1 MFKPV
6 SSKTD
11 FASMEESILGFWRE
25 HGTFQ
30 KSIEQRAGADEFIF
44 YDGPPFAT
52 GLPHYGHLLA
62 GTIKDIVPRYQAMRG
77 HRVERRFGWDCHG
90 LPIEALA
97 QEALGLAG
105 APAIVEAGIDVFNEQ
120 CRSMVTKYVEEW
132 EKTVTR
138 MGRWVDFSND
148 YKTMDKDFM
157 ETIWWVFSELWKQG
171 RIYRAHRIMPYSWK
185 LNTPLSNFEA
195 GRNYQ
200 DVQDPS
206 ITVRVK
212 LKDFE
217 IENAC
222 ALVWTTTPWTLP
234 SNLAICAGPDID
246 YVAVR
251 DTKTAG
257 IFVLAEARLSAYYKD
272 QAQYEILKRMK
283 GAELAGLTYEPL
295 FDYFKENPESFR
307 ILNDEFVS
315 TEDGS
320 GIVHM
325 APAYG
330 EDDYRICSAA
340 DIPLVE
346 PLDVDCKFTSQV
358 PDYEGQFC
366 KDADKAIIKR
376 LKNEGKLIHQS
387 TIQHSYPFCE
397 RTDTPLIYRAI
408 DAWYVRVEDL
418 RDDMLANNAQVHWM
432 PGYVGEKRF
441 ANWLA
446 DAKDWNISRNRFW
459 GSCIP
464 VWVNVEDPADTICI
478 GSAAELEELSGQK
491 VNDLHKHILDEIL
504 IQKDGKTYRRTPEVL
519 DCWFES
525 GSMPYAQHHYPFEN
539 KEHFEANFPAN
550 FIAEGLDQ
558 TRGWFYTLMVLSTA
572 LFKKPAFQNVVVNG
586 LVLAEDGLKMSKRLK
601 NYPDPLHVVHE
612 YGADALRL
620 YMINSPV
627 VKAESL
633 RFSEE
638 GVKHSLRHLLIPLW
652 NAYSFF
658 VTYANID
665 GWEPGDSKPGQSEN
679 LLDRWIESSL
689 ANLCQEVTAAMDNYD
704 LQRAVRPFV
713 AFIEDLTN
721 WYIRRSRRR
730 FWKSDDDGDKQQAY
744 VTLYHVLVELCKI
757 AAPFTPFIAEE
768 IYRNLAQFDSNC
780 RAGTAEGLPA
790 AGGRSA
796 TVPALQKDMPDS
808 VHLCDFPTAADARR
822 NLDLEQQMRIV
833 MDVVVMGRQ
842 LRKDNDAKVR
852 QPLRRLDVVSRDSD
866 LLNQVDELKEI
877 IAEELNVREV
887 SFGSDESGFAA
898 LSAKANFKT
907 LGPRFGKQMKEIA
920 VAISS
925 LSENNLKALANGES
939 ISIELN
945 GEDITL
951 SSGDVLVEHQPKEG
965 LAVQTQGAL
974 VVALDLELD
983 DDLIREGL
991 ARELVKEV
999 QQLRKTSGL
1008 DVTDR
1013 IHLKLSAD
1021 EAVHEAVAA
1030 YTDHIKNEVLALSIE
1045 TAETAGESVDLNG
1058 HGCTISITKT

>member
-11 FASMEESILGFWRE
+11 FARMEEGILAFWQE
-25 HGTFQ
+25 HGTFR
-30 KSIEQRAGADEFIF
+30 KSVENRSKHSEFVF

-62 GTIKDIVPRYQAMRG
+62 GTIKDIIPRYQTMRG

-105 APAIVEAGIDVFNEQ
+105 APAIKEAGVGVFNEQ

-138 MGRWVDFSND
+138 MGRWVDFKND
-148 YKTMDKDFM
+148 YKTMDKTFM

-171 RIYRAHRIMPYSWK
+171 RIYKAHRIMPFSWK

-206 ITVRVK
+206 VTVRVK
-212 LKDFE
+212 LHGFE
-217 IENAC
+217 FDGAY

-234 SNLAICAGPDID
+234 SNLAICAGPEID

-251 DTKTAG
+251 DLAG
-257 IFVLAEARLSAYYKD
+257 GEIYLLAESRLGAYYKKEE
-272 QAQYEILKRMK
+272 QYELLKKYK
-283 GAELAGLTYEPL
+283 GADLTGVSYEPL
-295 FDYFKENPESFR
+295 FGFFKDNPASFR
-307 ILNDEFVS
+307 MLLDPFVT
-315 TEDGS
+315 TEDGT

-330 EDDYRICSAA
+330 EDDYRVCRAA
-340 DIPLVE
+340 GIDLVD
-346 PLDVDCKFTSQV
+346 PLDEECRFTAQV
-358 PDYEGQFC
+358 PDWAGQFC
-366 KDADKAIIKR
+366 KDADKAIIKK
-376 LKNEGKLIHQS
+376 LKEDGKLVHQS
-387 TIQHSYPFCE
+387 TLQHSYPFCE

-418 RDDMLANNAQVHWM
+418 REEMLANNAQVHWM
-432 PGYVGEKRF
+432 PEYVGEKRF

-446 DAKDWNISRNRFW
+446 EAKDWNISRNRFW

-464 VWVNVEDPADTICI
+464 VWVNVNDPSDTLCI
-478 GSAAELEELSGQK
+478 SSVAELERLSGQT
-491 VNDLHKHILDEIL
+491 VSDLHKHTLDEIL
-504 IQKDGKTYRRTPEVL
+504 IQKDGNTYKRTPEVL

-525 GSMPYAQHHYPFEN
+525 GAMPYAQQHYPFEN
-539 KEHFEANFPAN
+539 KKHFEANFPAH

-558 TRGWFYTLMVLSTA
+558 TRGWFYTLTVLSTV
-572 LFKKPAFQNVVVNG
+572 LFKKPAFRNVVVNG

-601 NYPDPLHVVHE
+601 NYPDPLYVVHE

-620 YMINSPV
+620 YMIHSPV

-638 GVKHSLRHLLIPLW
+638 GVKHALRHLLIPLW

-665 GWEPGDSKPGQSEN
+665 RWEPGKSRPGRSAN

-689 ANLCQEVTAAMDNYD
+689 ANLCREVTAAMDNYD

-713 AFIEDLTN
+713 VFIEDLTN

-730 FWKSDDDGDKQQAY
+730 FWKSDDDMDKQQAY
-744 VTLYHVLVELCKI
+744 ATLYHVLIELCKI

-768 IYRNLAQFDSNC
+768 IYRNL
-780 RAGTAEGLPA
+780 RTEE
-790 AGGRSA
+790 
-796 TVPALQKDMPDS
+796 MPES
-808 VHLCDFPTAADARR
+808 VHLCDFPTAAGAKRDPE
-822 NLDLEQQMRIV
+822 LEQQMRIV

-842 LRKDNDAKVR
+842 LRKDRDVKVR
-852 QPLRRLDVVSRDSD
+852 QPLRRLDVVSRDSG
-866 LLNQVDELKEI
+866 LLNQVGELKQI

-887 SFGSDESGFAA
+887 VFGEDETRLAE
-898 LSAKANFKT
+898 LRAKANFKT
-907 LGPRFGKQMKEIA
+907 LGAKFGKQVQLINLA
-920 VAISS
+920 VQKLPPEDLHSMASS
-925 LSENNLKALANGES
+925 EEPVFLKTPDGTFELAAGD
-939 ISIELN
+939 IIIER
-945 GEDITL
+945 I
-951 SSGDVLVEHQPKEG
+951 PKAG
-965 LAVQTQGAL
+965 LAVQAQGSL
-974 VVALDLELD
+974 IVALDLELD
-983 DDLIREGL
+983 ESLIQEGL
-991 ARELVKEV
+991 ARELVNNI
-999 QQLRKTSGL
+999 QQQRKAAGL
-1008 DVTDR
+1008 EVTDR
-1013 IHLKLSAD
+1013 IHVRIESD
-1021 EAVHEAVAA
+1021 EAVREAASA
-1030 YTDHIKNEVLALSIE
+1030 FEDYILSEVLALSIE
-1045 TAETAGESVDLNG
+1045 TVGAEGESIDLNG
-1058 HGCTISITKT
+1058 HACVIALQKA

>member
-1 MFKPV
+1 
-6 SSKTD
+6 
-11 FASMEESILGFWRE
+11 MEEEVLAFWQE
-25 HGTFQ
+25 HGIFK
-30 KSIEQRAGADEFIF
+30 KSVDNRSKNSEFVF

-62 GTIKDIVPRYQAMRG
+62 GTIKDIVPRYQTMRG

-105 APAIVEAGIDVFNEQ
+105 APAIVEAGIGVFNEQ

-138 MGRWVDFSND
+138 MGRWVDFQND

-200 DVQDPS
+200 DVQDPA

-212 LKDFE
+212 LNDFE
-217 IENAC
+217 IANAF

-234 SNLAICAGPDID
+234 SNLSICAGADID

-251 DTKTAG
+251 DAG
-257 IFVLAEARLSAYYKD
+257 SGDVYVLAEARLNAYYKKESE
-272 QAQYEILKRMK
+272 YEILKKFK
-283 GAELAGLTYEPL
+283 GLDLEGLTYEPL
-295 FDYFKENPESFR
+295 FNYFKDNPRSFR
-307 ILNDEFVS
+307 VLIDSFVS
-315 TEDGS
+315 TEDGT

-330 EDDYRICSAA
+330 EDDYRICRTA

-346 PLDVDCKFTSQV
+346 PLDEDCKFTAQV
-358 PDYEGQFC
+358 SDYQGQFC
-366 KDADKAIIKR
+366 KEADKAIIKR
-376 LKNEGKLIHQS
+376 LKDEGKLVHQS

-418 RDDMLANNAQVHWM
+418 RDEMLANNAQVHWM
-432 PGYVGEKRF
+432 PEYVGEKRF

-464 VWVNVEDPADTICI
+464 VWVNTDDSNDTICI
-478 GSAAELEELSGQK
+478 SSAAELEKLSGQK
-491 VNDLHKHILDEIL
+491 VSDLHKHMIDGIL
-504 IQKDGKTYRRTPEVL
+504 IKKDGKTYKRTPEVL

-525 GSMPYAQHHYPFEN
+525 GAMPYAQQHYPFEN
-539 KEHFEANFPAN
+539 KAHFESNFPAH

-572 LFKKPAFQNVVVNG
+572 LFKKPAFKNVVVNG

-601 NYPDPLHVVHE
+601 NYPDPLHIIHE

-638 GVKHSLRHLLIPLW
+638 GVKHALRHLLIPLW
-652 NAYSFF
+652 NSYSFF

-665 GWEPGDSKPGQSEN
+665 KWKPGTSKFGESEN

-730 FWKSDDDGDKQQAY
+730 FWKSEDDGDKQQAY
-744 VTLYHVLVELCKI
+744 ATLYHALIELCKI

-768 IYRNLAQFDSNC
+768 IYRNLRTD
-780 RAGTAEGLPA
+780 
-790 AGGRSA
+790 
-796 TVPALQKDMPDS
+796 DMPES
-808 VHLCDFPTAADARR
+808 VHLCDFPTAAGARR
-822 NLDLEQQMRIV
+822 DVALETQMRIV
-833 MDVVVMGRQ
+833 MDVVSMGRQ
-842 LRKDNDAKVR
+842 LRKDHDAKVR
-852 QPLRRLDVVSRDSD
+852 QPLRRLEVVSRDSG
-866 LLNQVDELKEI
+866 LLNQVGELKQI

-887 SFGSDESGFAA
+887 IFDDDETSLAT

-907 LGPRFGKQMKEIA
+907 LGRKFGKQVQQINQAVQKLSIDSLKIA
-920 VAISS
+920 AAGKGLV
-925 LSENNLKALANGES
+925 LQVGGETVELA
-939 ISIELN
+939 
-945 GEDITL
+945 GEDI
-951 SSGDVLVEHQPKEG
+951 VVERIPKAG
-965 LAVQTQGAL
+965 LAVQAQGAL

-983 DDLIREGL
+983 ADLIGEGL
-991 ARELVKEV
+991 ARELVNNV
-999 QQLRKTSGL
+999 QQMRKANGFE
-1008 DVTDR
+1008 VTDR
-1013 IHLKLSAD
+1013 ICLKISAD
-1021 EAVHEAVAA
+1021 EAVHEAITSFTE
-1030 YTDHIKNEVLALSIE
+1030 YIQSEVLARSIE
-1045 TAETAGESVDLNG
+1045 IVKTAGETVDLNG
-1058 HGCTISITKT
+1058 HACTLSITKA

>member
-6 SSKTD
+6 LSKTD
-11 FASMEESILGFWRE
+11 FAKMEEDVLAFWQE
-25 HGTFQ
+25 HGTFK
-30 KSIEQRAGADEFIF
+30 KSVENRSKNSEFVF

-62 GTIKDIVPRYQAMRG
+62 GTIKDIVPRYQTMRG

-105 APAIVEAGIDVFNEQ
+105 APAIVEAGVGVFNEQ

-138 MGRWVDFSND
+138 MGRWVDFKND

-200 DVQDPS
+200 DVQDPA

-212 LKDFE
+212 LNGFE
-217 IENAC
+217 IENAY

-234 SNLAICAGPDID
+234 SNLAVCAGADID

-251 DTKTAG
+251 DAESG
-257 IFVLAEARLSAYYKD
+257 EVYVLAEARLGAYYKKE
-272 QAQYEILKRMK
+272 AEYEILKKYK
-283 GAELAGLTYEPL
+283 GLVLEGLTYEPL
-295 FDYFKENPESFR
+295 FDYFKDNPRSFR
-307 ILNDEFVS
+307 VLLDGFVS
-315 TEDGS
+315 TEDGT

-340 DIPLVE
+340 NIPLVE
-346 PLDVDCKFTSQV
+346 PLDEDCKFTAQV
-358 PDYEGQFC
+358 SDYNGQFC

-376 LKNEGKLIHQS
+376 LKDEGKLVHQS

-418 RDDMLANNAQVHWM
+418 RDEMLANNAQVHWM
-432 PGYVGEKRF
+432 PEYVGEKRF

-464 VWVNVEDPADTICI
+464 VWVNVDNSADTICI
-478 GSAAELEELSGQK
+478 SSVAELEKLSGQK
-491 VNDLHKHILDEIL
+491 VTDLHKHFVDDIL
-504 IQKDGKTYRRTPEVL
+504 IKKDGKTYKRTPEVL

-525 GSMPYAQHHYPFEN
+525 GAMPYAQQHYPFEN
-539 KEHFEANFPAN
+539 KAHFEANFPAH

-572 LFKKPAFQNVVVNG
+572 LFKKPAFKNVVVNG

-638 GVKHSLRHLLIPLW
+638 GVKHALRHLLIPLW
-652 NAYSFF
+652 NSYSFF

-665 GWEPGDSKPGQSEN
+665 QWKPGTSKLGESEN

-730 FWKSDDDGDKQQAY
+730 FWKSEDDGDKQLAY
-744 VTLYHVLVELCKI
+744 ATLYHVLIELCKI

-768 IYRNLAQFDSNC
+768 IYRNLRTD
-780 RAGTAEGLPA
+780 
-790 AGGRSA
+790 
-796 TVPALQKDMPDS
+796 DMPES
-808 VHLCDFPTAADARR
+808 VHLCDFPTAAGAKRDVAM
-822 NLDLEQQMRIV
+822 ETQMRIV
-833 MDVVVMGRQ
+833 MDVVSMGRQ
-842 LRKDNDAKVR
+842 LRKDHDAKVR
-852 QPLRRLDVVSRDSD
+852 QPLHRLDVVSRDSG
-866 LLNQVDELKEI
+866 LLNQVGELKQI

-887 SFGSDESGFAA
+887 FFDDDETSLAT

-907 LGPRFGKQMKEIA
+907 LGKKFGKQVQQINQAVQKLSTEDLKIA
-920 VAISS
+920 AAGKGIT
-925 LSENNLKALANGES
+925 LQINGEAF
-939 ISIELN
+939 ELS
-945 GEDITL
+945 GEDI
-951 SSGDVLVEHQPKEG
+951 VVERTPKAG
-965 LAVQTQGAL
+965 LAVQAQGAL

-991 ARELVKEV
+991 ARELVNNV
-999 QQLRKTSGL
+999 QQMRKAHGFE
-1008 DVTDR
+1008 VTDR
-1013 IHLKLSAD
+1013 IHLMLSSD
-1021 EAVHEAVAA
+1021 DAVGDAVVTFND
-1030 YTDHIKNEVLALSIE
+1030 YIKSEVLALSIRTIKAEGE
-1045 TAETAGESVDLNG
+1045 TVDLNG
-1058 HGCTISITKT
+1058 HACTLSITKA

>member
-1 MFKPV
+1 
-6 SSKTD
+6 
-11 FASMEESILGFWRE
+11 MEEDVLAFWQQ
-25 HGTFQ
+25 HGIFK
-30 KSIEQRAGADEFIF
+30 KSVENRAKNSEFVF

-62 GTIKDIVPRYQAMRG
+62 GTIKDIVPRYQTMRG

-105 APAIVEAGIDVFNEQ
+105 APAIKEAGVGVFNEQ

-138 MGRWVDFSND
+138 MGRWVDFQND

-157 ETIWWVFSELWKQG
+157 ETIWWVFFELWKQG
-171 RIYRAHRIMPYSWK
+171 RVYKAHRIMPYSWK

-200 DVQDPS
+200 DVQDPA

-212 LKDFE
+212 LNGFE
-217 IENAC
+217 IENAF

-234 SNLAICAGPDID
+234 SNLAICAGAGID

-251 DTKTAG
+251 DAG
-257 IFVLAEARLSAYYKD
+257 SGDVYVLAEARLGAYYKKENE
-272 QAQYEILKRMK
+272 YEVLKK
-283 GAELAGLTYEPL
+283 FQGSELAGLTYEPL
-295 FDYFKENPESFR
+295 FDYFKDNENSFR
-307 ILNDEFVS
+307 VLLDGFVS
-315 TEDGS
+315 TEDGT

-330 EDDYRICSAA
+330 EDDYRICRAA

-346 PLDVDCKFTSQV
+346 PLDEDCKFTVQV
-358 PDYEGQFC
+358 PDYQGIFC

-376 LKNEGKLIHQS
+376 LKDEGKLVHQS

-418 RDDMLANNAQVHWM
+418 REEMLANNAQVHWM
-432 PGYVGEKRF
+432 PEYVGDKRF

-446 DAKDWNISRNRFW
+446 EAKDWNISRNRFW

-464 VWVNVEDPADTICI
+464 VWVNIDDSSDMICI
-478 GSAAELEELSGQK
+478 SSAAQLEELSGQK
-491 VNDLHKHILDEIL
+491 VTDLHKHFVDEIL
-504 IQKDGKTYRRTPEVL
+504 IQKDGKTYKRTPEVL

-525 GSMPYAQHHYPFEN
+525 GSMPYAQQHYPFEN
-539 KEHFEANFPAN
+539 KAHFEANFPAH

-572 LFKKPAFQNVVVNG
+572 LFKKPTFKNVVVNG
-586 LVLAEDGLKMSKRLK
+586 LVLAEDGRKMSKRLK

-665 GWEPGDSKPGQSEN
+665 KWEPGQSKPGQSAN

-730 FWKSDDDGDKQQAY
+730 FWKSEDDGDKQQAY
-744 VTLYHVLVELCKI
+744 ATLYHVLIELCKI

-768 IYRNLAQFDSNC
+768 IYRNLRTD
-780 RAGTAEGLPA
+780 
-790 AGGRSA
+790 
-796 TVPALQKDMPDS
+796 DMPES
-808 VHLCDFPTAADARR
+808 VHLCNFPTAAGAKRD
-822 NLDLEQQMRIV
+822 LDLEQQMRIV

-842 LRKDNDAKVR
+842 LRKDYDSKVR
-852 QPLRRLDVVSRDSD
+852 QPLRRLDVVSRDSA
-866 LLNQVDELKEI
+866 LLNQVGELKTI
-877 IAEELNVREV
+877 IAEELNVHEV
-887 SFGSDESGFAA
+887 VFGDDETRLAE
-898 LSAKANFKT
+898 LKAKTNFKT
-907 LGPRFGKQMKEIA
+907 LGRKFGKQVQMINQAVQQLSGKELHA
-920 VAISS
+920 VASGKGMV
-925 LSENNLKALANGES
+925 LKTDGETFELAA
-939 ISIELN
+939 
-945 GEDITL
+945 EDII
-951 SSGDVLVEHQPKEG
+951 VERIPKEG
-965 LAVQTQGAL
+965 LAVQAQGAL
-974 VVALDLELD
+974 VVALDLELNN
-983 DDLIREGL
+983 DLIREGL
-991 ARELVKEV
+991 ARELVNNV
-999 QQLRKTSGL
+999 QTLRKTSGL

-1013 IHLKLSAD
+1013 IHLKISSD
-1021 EAVHEAVAA
+1021 EAVRKAVMAFDD
-1030 YTDHIKNEVLALSIE
+1030 YIRSEVLALSVE
-1045 TAETAGESVDLNG
+1045 TVETQGKAVDLNG
-1058 HGCTISITKT
+1058 HAATLSITKA